1 MLLGTFMI
9 HEVKILILELAAA
22 WKKLILTFM
31 DNLRG
36 FKTSVEEETEDMV
49 ETSRKLE
56 LELEWIA
63 EITWWNLDEELLL
76 IDEQRKCFLERES
89 IPGETDEKF
98 AGMTNG
104 SSILHKTKV
113 DKAVAGFEGIDSNYE
128 RSSAVGK
135 MISKALHATE
145 KLSMKES

>member
-56 LELEWIA
+56 LELE
-63 EITWWNLDEELLL
+63 
-76 IDEQRKCFLERES
+76 
-89 IPGETDEKF
+89 
-98 AGMTNG
+98 
-104 SSILHKTKV
+104 
-113 DKAVAGFEGIDSNYE
+113 
-128 RSSAVGK
+128 
-135 MISKALHATE
+135 
-145 KLSMKES
+145 

>member
-1 MLLGTFMI
+1 MLLGTFII

-56 LELEWIA
+56 LELE
-63 EITWWNLDEELLL
+63 
-76 IDEQRKCFLERES
+76 
-89 IPGETDEKF
+89 
-98 AGMTNG
+98 
-104 SSILHKTKV
+104 
-113 DKAVAGFEGIDSNYE
+113 
-128 RSSAVGK
+128 
-135 MISKALHATE
+135 
-145 KLSMKES
+145 